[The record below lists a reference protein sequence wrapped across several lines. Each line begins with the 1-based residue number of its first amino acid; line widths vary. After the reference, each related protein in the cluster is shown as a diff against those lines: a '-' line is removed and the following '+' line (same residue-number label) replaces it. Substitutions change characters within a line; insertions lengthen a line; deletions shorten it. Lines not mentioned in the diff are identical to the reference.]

1 MDTNIKTPSPITF
14 QESKLKTIWIVL
26 RFDLLKNLYLCGIIN
41 NFDDIITEE
50 QSEKLCVRCQEFE
63 KKL

>member
-41 NFDDIITEE
+41 NSTSSSLPQLRVVIC
-50 QSEKLCVRCQEFE
+50 S
-63 KKL
+63 